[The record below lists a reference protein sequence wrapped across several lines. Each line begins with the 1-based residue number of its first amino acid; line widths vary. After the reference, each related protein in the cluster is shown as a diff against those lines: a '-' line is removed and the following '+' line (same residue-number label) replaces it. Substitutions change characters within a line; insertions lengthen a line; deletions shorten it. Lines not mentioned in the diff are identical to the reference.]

1 VRKADHP
8 DPRGSNLG
16 CRTQKGGAVEAIA
29 RLCLGRY
36 QAAAIADLL
45 EPTRTE
51 TVDQQRRKPPSRKT
65 ARPLAIV
72 PTHPVAA
79 VQNDYSP
86 CRRATCQ
93 QIKLGRRVAERRPDF
108 GGIKDLGLGV
118 SRRPAQ
124 QDAEQQQPAQ
134 IPTTRTWC
142 WAFCDFIYHKFARIT
157 WHAGH

>member
-1 VRKADHP
+1 MRKADHAN
-8 DPRGSNLG
+8 PRGTNLG
-16 CRTQKGGAVEAIA
+16 SRTEVGRAIEAIA
-29 RLCLGRY
+29 RLRLGRH

-51 TVDQQRRKPPSRKT
+51 TVDQQRREPPSRKT

-72 PTHPVAA
+72 RTHPVAA
-79 VQNDYSP
+79 VQNDDSP
-86 CRRATCQ
+86 CRRATRR

-124 QDAEQQQPAQ
+124 QDAEQQQPAR

-142 WAFCDFIYHKFARIT
+142 
-157 WHAGH
+157 